1 MTPEAVAQGGRSPDR
16 LSTTRWSVVLACA
29 DSSAGEETAHKAL
42 ADLCKIYWRPV
53 FAFICRRGYSVADVQ
68 DLTQD
73 FSLLVLEGNLL
84 KRADPSRGRF
94 RSLLLVA
101 CLSSAGEMP
110 AGPTAKVAV
119 QLHDQVIRRSSCA
132 CIRQG
137 CVGRTRTL
145 KP

>member
-1 MTPEAVAQGGRSPDR
+1 MTPEAVAQEGRSPDR
-16 LSTTRWSVVLACA
+16 FSTTRWSVVLA
-29 DSSAGEETAHKAL
+29 
-42 ADLCKIYWRPV
+42 
-53 FAFICRRGYSVADVQ
+53 
-68 DLTQD
+68 QD